1 MLSDPVGYRAKLAA
15 ERRAE
20 RVRDPDRVRERERRN
35 GRIKRQ
41 RYPEK
46 KCAEVRKRQAAKQQR
61 LPAWADLEAIKRF
74 YENRPDG
81 TQVDHKIPLRGRTV
95 SGLHVVENLQYLTPE
110 ENLLKNNNF
119 ETFFFRDHP
128 EYIPDITALR
138 F

>member
-1 MLSDPVGYRAKLAA
+1 M
-15 ERRAE
+15 
-20 RVRDPDRVRERERRN
+20 
-35 GRIKRQ
+35 
-41 RYPEK
+41 
-46 KCAEVRKRQAAKQQR
+46 
-61 LPAWADLEAIKRF
+61 
-74 YENRPDG
+74 
-81 TQVDHKIPLRGRTV
+81 